1 MTALRALLP
10 RLGRARVAMPGITAI
25 GVKEL
30 RGRMRGRRAFV
41 SVTVYVLIVA
51 GFAWMVG
58 SIIENQVR
66 QNFAFDSSYQS
77 PAIGRGI
84 FIALMF
90 LQTLMVAVLAP
101 ASTAGTISGEREKQ
115 TLDLLAVTPIS
126 SVAIVVGKLF
136 SALTWVFT
144 LILASIPVTA
154 LVFVYGGVA
163 PDDVFRGY
171 LVLFIEAI
179 AFGALGVFFSA
190 LLRRSGAAT
199 GLTFVGVLVATVG
212 LSFVW
217 IFLRTTMANNLDAAQ
232 LAAGRPSEAFLY
244 LNPFVAQADVAC
256 GAEGAQGSWCQIIA
270 EVTGANA
277 IVPQPGPVMKGGV
290 GFGPGVVGQVCT
302 TNGAVTTCA
311 AQAVPAPV
319 APDGSGGGVVVNDI
333 AVAGGV
339 ATFRDRYWPRSVT
352 ALLLLAFAFTAA
364 AVQLVMPTRRWRPRM
379 PGLPHRSG
387 ATKSA

>member
-10 RLGRARVAMPGITAI
+10 HLGRARVAMPGITAI

-163 PDDVFRGY
+163 PDDVLRGY

-232 LAAGRPSEAFLY
+232 LAAGRPSEALLY

-277 IVPQPGPVMKGGV
+277 IVPQPVPIMKGGV
-290 GFGPGVVGQVCT
+290 GLGPGVGGAVCT
-302 TNGAVTTCA
+302 TNGNVTSCV

-319 APDGSGGGVVVNDI
+319 APDGTGGGVVVNDTT
-333 AVAGGV
+333 AGGV
-339 ATFRDRYWPRSVT
+339 ATFRDRYWPRSAT

-379 PGLPHRSG
+379 PGLPRRPG
-387 ATKSA
+387 ATKSP